1 MTSYLKVTGSYED
14 IDDLFENSHF
24 LSVRYFNNIGGNRW
38 DVTIRHSENPEV
50 AEAISKAKTVKRL
63 KEIDTSRAFKN

>member
-14 IDDLFENSHF
+14 MDDLFENSHF

-38 DVTIRHSENPEV
+38 DVTIRHSEDPEV
-50 AEAISKAKTVKRL
+50 VEAIKKARTVKKL
-63 KEIDTSRAFKN
+63 KEIDTSRSFRN